1 MAHIVIGALLTA
13 TFIFLVLHARKK
25 QMRIS
30 WWQWML
36 TILELVYTGFV
47 LEVIISFLDEGT
59 ERAAL
64 VMGLILGFIAIVW
77 AVLLGRFVFANKPK
91 S

>member
-1 MAHIVIGALLTA
+1 MAHIVIGAMLTA
-13 TFIFLVLHARKK
+13 AFIFLVLHARKK

-47 LEVIISFLDEGT
+47 LEVIISFLDEGA

-77 AVLLGRFVFANKPK
+77 AVLLGRFVFVNKPK